1 MTYFSDIKNPHQ
13 PPTAHRHHDA
23 ESGAQTDTPW
33 QATAGNDVC
42 FSKPNEI
49 DRRPTLR
56 RIVSARIYPEG
67 GTRAWLVVLGCFS
80 GIMASFGFMATIGV
94 FQEYLTSNQLKK
106 HGESMVGWIFSVY
119 VFLSFFGGLQVGP
132 VFDINGPRLLLI
144 AGSVCLVLGLLL
156 MAESTQY
163 WHFMVSIGILSGIG
177 TSLIFTPCVSSV
189 GHFFRARRALATGIS
204 AAGGAAGGVIFP
216 LLLISLF
223 PRIGWAW
230 ATRVLAAICGCLC
243 VASILLVRSSVGPEK
258 GGANFK
264 VAQTGMSQYL
274 PDLRILRHK
283 SFALTTA
290 GVFFMEWGLFVP
302 IAYISS
308 FALHTGAADLH
319 LASSM
324 VTLLN
329 AGSALGRIVPGLF
342 ADRIGR
348 FNSMIVL
355 LLLCG
360 VAALG
365 LWLPAT
371 LLHDVPA
378 VRGMTILFSVLFGF
392 ASGANI
398 SLTPVCIGQLCST
411 ASYGRYYATCY
422 TLVSF
427 GTLTGIP
434 IAGMLIN
441 LCDGSYFGVVI
452 FTVACYVVGTLC
464 FVAARVL
471 EVGWAIKGESGK
483 DYIVF

>member
-1 MTYFSDIKNPHQ
+1 M
-13 PPTAHRHHDA
+13 
-23 ESGAQTDTPW
+23 
-33 QATAGNDVC
+33 
-42 FSKPNEI
+42 
-49 DRRPTLR
+49 L
-56 RIVSARIYPEG
+56 
-67 GTRAWLVVLGCFS
+67 
-80 GIMASFGFMATIGV
+80 
-94 FQEYLTSNQLKK
+94 
-106 HGESMVGWIFSVY
+106 
-119 VFLSFFGGLQVGP
+119 
-132 VFDINGPRLLLI
+132 
-144 AGSVCLVLGLLL
+144 
-156 MAESTQY
+156 
-163 WHFMVSIGILSGIG
+163 SIGILSGIG

-204 AAGGAAGGVIFP
+204 AAGGAAGGVFFP

-230 ATRVLAAICGCLC
+230 ATRILALICGCLC
-243 VASILLVRSSVGPEK
+243 IASALLVRSKVSQWKNGDE
-258 GGANFK
+258 NFR
-264 VAQTGMSQYL
+264 VTQRGIGQYL
-274 PDLRILRHK
+274 PDLRILRQK

-308 FALHTGAADLH
+308 FALHTGAADSH

-329 AGSALGRIVPGLF
+329 AGSAIGRFVPGIF

-348 FNSMIVL
+348 FNSMICL

-371 LLHDVPA
+371 VLHDMPT
-378 VRGMTILFSVLFGF
+378 VRGMIILFSLLFGF

-398 SLTPVCIGQLCST
+398 SLTPVCVGQLCNT
-411 ASYGRYYATCY
+411 GSYGRYYATCY

-441 LCDGSYFGVVI
+441 LCHGSYFGVVVFTSVCYI
-452 FTVACYVVGTLC
+452 FGTLC

-471 EVGWAIKGESGK
+471 EVGWAIKSKGGK
-483 DYIVF
+483 DYIIF

>member
-1 MTYFSDIKNPHQ
+1 M
-13 PPTAHRHHDA
+13 
-23 ESGAQTDTPW
+23 
-33 QATAGNDVC
+33 
-42 FSKPNEI
+42 
-49 DRRPTLR
+49 L
-56 RIVSARIYPEG
+56 
-67 GTRAWLVVLGCFS
+67 
-80 GIMASFGFMATIGV
+80 
-94 FQEYLTSNQLKK
+94 
-106 HGESMVGWIFSVY
+106 
-119 VFLSFFGGLQVGP
+119 
-132 VFDINGPRLLLI
+132 
-144 AGSVCLVLGLLL
+144 
-156 MAESTQY
+156 
-163 WHFMVSIGILSGIG
+163 SIGILSGIG

-243 VASILLVRSSVGPEK
+243 VASILLVRSSVGQLEK

-274 PDLRILRHK
+274 PDLRILRQK
-283 SFALTTA
+283 SFALTIA

-308 FALHTGAADLH
+308 FALRTGAADLH

-371 LLHDVPA
+371 VLHDVPT
-378 VRGMTILFSVLFGF
+378 VRGLTVLFSVLFGF

-411 ASYGRYYATCY
+411 RSYGRYYATCY

-441 LCDGSYFGVVI
+441 LCRGSYVGVVI
-452 FTVACYVVGTLC
+452 FTLACYVVGTLC
-464 FVAARVL
+464 FIAARVL
-471 EVGWAIKGESGK
+471 EVGWAIKSENGK